1 MRVLIILENFF
12 WNFKRNL
19 LNFLNFIWIF
29 IKCHSEPFAKR
40 RRIHEFRENTLNL
53 WIFRYAQN
61 DKDFCEFFNFS
72 KKFNIFQK
80 IHGIYKEIQ
89 RKFKEFKNFSK
100 KFKKFSLRI
109 EKRQIVSQ
117 GSVRI
122 YLFLK
127 MSWVLG
133 KFG

>member
-1 MRVLIILENFF
+1 MDTLAL
-12 WNFKRNL
+12 NL
-19 LNFLNFIWIF
+19 FWIF
-29 IKCHSEPFAKR
+29 P
-40 RRIHEFRENTLNL
+40 L
-53 WIFRYAQN
+53 RYAQN
-61 DKDFCEFFNFS
+61 DKVWRFF
-72 KKFNIFQK
+72 KKIQ
-80 IHGIYKEIQ
+80 GIYKGIQ
-89 RKFKEFKNFSK
+89 KNSRNFVDFVK
-100 KFKKFSLRI
+100 NFKKFSLRI